1 MTGNSAVSLTTT
13 HCVHA
18 GIKPRLSLCEARS
31 AFLDRAQRE
40 LVEGLGAKGENRPD
54 VNGRNRSVSDVSP
67 LEMEVAKLIIRTLTL
82 KVDPAQI
89 HPEAPLFGDGL
100 GLDSIDALELSLAI
114 SQSYGHQ
121 IRSDD
126 PDTVATFASLRSL
139 CQSIEKHRTK

>member
-1 MTGNSAVSLTTT
+1 M
-13 HCVHA
+13 
-18 GIKPRLSLCEARS
+18 
-31 AFLDRAQRE
+31 
-40 LVEGLGAKGENRPD
+40 
-54 VNGRNRSVSDVSP
+54 SDVSP
-67 LEMEVAKLIIRTLTL
+67 LEAEVAKLIVQTLNL
-82 KVDPAQI
+82 KIDPVHIQ
-89 HPEAPLFGDGL
+89 PEQPLFNEGL